1 MKIRYLNE
9 GQENAWNTYFFGSS
23 RVHNQIDPAVFD
35 LLVNN
40 QEHREI
46 RSFNLG
52 AQGAF
57 PPQSYFLFENFLDSK
72 HSDGVKYC
80 FLELREM
87 ARIMPA
93 NRVPANHSY
102 WLTVKELS
110 FAFRCL
116 LLDPTKSK
124 AYKHR
129 QFFRYLSSY
138 AENVLH
144 IGHFKAQVSTQHYYD
159 EVSLG
164 PEKNGYLPCE
174 YQFETTQNKA
184 LREALAKKKNRLEEE
199 PERLQDRRVKHLQ
212 GYEEYSDAYY
222 SEVHQERILQLI
234 KRAKVKGIHLI
245 LIYISSGTNQ
255 NPGRT
260 INLCR
265 SLPKSHIIEL
275 ANPTKFPELYYVANA
290 FDPGHLNAKGSRI
303 FTRYLAQEF
312 KKIKE
317 AK

>member
-1 MKIRYLNE
+1 MKIRFLNE
-9 GQENAWNTYFFGSS
+9 DQENTWNTYFFGSS

-35 LLVNN
+35 HLVNL
-40 QEHREI
+40 QEHHEI

-57 PPQSYFLFENFLDSK
+57 PPQSYFLFEKFLDSK
-72 HSDGVKYC
+72 HSDGVKFC
-80 FLELREM
+80 FLELREL
-87 ARIMPA
+87 ARIKPA
-93 NRVPANHSY
+93 NSVPANHSY
-102 WLTVKELS
+102 WLSLKEIS
-110 FAFRCL
+110 FALRCL
-116 LLDPTKSK
+116 LLDPTKSRVYK
-124 AYKHR
+124 RSQILRHLRAYV
-129 QFFRYLSSY
+129 
-138 AENVLH
+138 ENVLH
-144 IGHFKAQVSTQHYYD
+144 IGHFKAQISTPHYYD
-159 EVSLG
+159 DLSLG

-174 YQFETTQNKA
+174 YQYEMTQNKA
-184 LREALAKKKNRLEEE
+184 LREALLKKRKRLEEE
-199 PERLQDRRVKHLQ
+199 PERLQDRSIKHLQ
-212 GYEEYSDAYY
+212 GYKGYSDAYY
-222 SEVHQERILQLI
+222 SEAHQERVLQLI
-234 KRAKVKGIHLI
+234 ERAKEKGIHLI

-255 NPGRT
+255 NPGRA

-317 AK
+317 AR